1 MMLEAV
7 EERVDERFLLE
18 QLVPLGQVEIG
29 SDDGGCAIVT
39 LVHEAEEGVGLLR
52 LEAQISDLVDH

>member
-18 QLVPLGQVEIG
+18 QLVPLGQVEI
-29 SDDGGCAIVT
+29 
-39 LVHEAEEGVGLLR
+39 
-52 LEAQISDLVDH
+52 